1 MTMEAAWPWL
11 AFAGLGMFH
20 GLNPA
25 MGWLFAVALGLHRQG
40 RRTIQLALLPMAA
53 GHALSIWVVAASVMV
68 LGTMINAAAIHL
80 IAGGVLIVWAA
91 YHWFYGH
98 RHRVRVGMTAGVL
111 GLALWSFLM
120 ATAHGAGLMLVPAL
134 VPLCASMPII
144 GSGSLLISLAA
155 VAVHTLA
162 TLAVTGLIATVVYE
176 WFGLAFLRRSWI
188 NFDLLWTGG
197 LIATGLILMITV

>member
-40 RRTIQLALLPMAA
+40 RRSIQLALLPMAA

-80 IAGGVLIVWAA
+80 IAGSVLIVWAA

-134 VPLCASMPII
+134 VPLCSGMPII
-144 GSGSLLISLAA
+144 GSGTLLISRCRGRAHACDAGGDGADRNGRARVVRARVLAA
-155 VAVHTLA
+155 EL
-162 TLAVTGLIATVVYE
+162 
-176 WFGLAFLRRSWI
+176 
-188 NFDLLWTGG
+188 D
-197 LIATGLILMITV
+197 